1 MIADE
6 SAFREYLSR
15 LAGQTRVAL
24 DTEADSLH
32 CYFEKLCLIQ
42 SGWGQEPQSGWAEDL
57 ELIDPLAG
65 LPLGDFFETLKG
77 KTILFHDAD
86 YDLRLLRR
94 SGEFPDDDIF
104 DTMIAARLTGE
115 PQLGLAALV
124 EKYFGITLSKAS
136 RKANWAQRPLSDQMV
151 EYALND
157 VRFMPQ
163 LADILQARLEELHR
177 TEWYRQS
184 RDRMVKGTREV
195 RQRDEENLWRITG
208 YALLPPRGWAVLR
221 SLWYWRDS
229 EARLWDRP
237 AFHVLSNDNLLL
249 LAGEAAKGGKFSR
262 PRLPQPRAGRME
274 EALEEAL
281 ALPESEW
288 PQMIRGVRVRASK
301 EQIDRF
307 NKLRDYRDK
316 VARDLQLD
324 PSILAPKAALE
335 AAAADP
341 MAPVMLPWQRSL
353 LGLPT
358 LPEETE
364 IPAVVEFQ
372 TE

>member
-1 MIADE
+1 MIAGE

-15 LAGQTRVAL
+15 LAGQTRIAL

-42 SGWGQEPQSGWAEDL
+42 SGWGQDPQSGWALDL

-65 LPLGDFFETLKG
+65 LPLEELFVALKG

-94 SGEFPDDDIF
+94 LGDFPDDDIF
-104 DTMIAARLTGE
+104 DTMIAARLSGE

-163 LADILQARLEELHR
+163 LADILEARLHELNR
-177 TEWYRQS
+177 MEWYRQS
-184 RDRMVKGTREV
+184 RDRMVKGTREI

-208 YALLPPRGWAVLR
+208 YAALSPRGMAFLR
-221 SLWYWRDS
+221 SLWHWRDG

-237 AFHVLSNDNLLL
+237 SFHVLSNENLLH
-249 LAGEAAKGGKFSR
+249 LAGEAAKGGNFSR
-262 PRLPQPRAGRME
+262 PRIPQPRFGRME
-274 EALEEAL
+274 ETLEAAL

-288 PQMIRGVRVRASK
+288 PQMIRGVRVRSSK
-301 EQIDRF
+301 DQLDRF
-307 NKLRDYRDK
+307 DKLRDHRDK
-316 VARDLQLD
+316 VARDLALD

-335 AAAADP
+335 AAAADLHAAVL
-341 MAPVMLPWQRSL
+341 MPWQREL
-353 LGLPT
+353 LGLPP
-358 LPEETE
+358 LPEVTE
-364 IPAVVEFQ
+364 STAAAV
-372 TE
+372 